1 MEKAKLVE
9 LKKIMEEADKF
20 HAASMDDNAAEDE
33 MDQAY
38 AEYWKLADNAAELLK
53 DLLKIDDLTAKRMVH
68 HKKAEIIALINR
80 ME

>member
-1 MEKAKLVE
+1 MERAKLVE

-20 HAASMDDNAAEDE
+20 HAVSMDENTTEEE

-38 AEYWKLADNAAELLK
+38 AEYWKLAEKAAELLK

-80 ME
+80 MA